1 MPSLK
6 VETCHYPK
14 AGKNKQMKKE
24 VEVKPS
30 WEGAARMCILLLG
43 QSSPKANEFAKE
55 ELIKMGKELDKAE
68 KVLTKIN
75 ASISKVEPI
84 VGIDKRTAAMN

>member
-1 MPSLK
+1 MP
-6 VETCHYPK
+6 
-14 AGKNKQMKKE
+14 KKE

-30 WEGAARMCILLLG
+30 WEGAVQMCILLLG
-43 QSSPKANEFAKE
+43 QASPKANEFAKK

-75 ASISKVEPI
+75 SSISKVEPI
-84 VGIDKRTAAMN
+84 VGIDKRTATMN

>member
-1 MPSLK
+1 
-6 VETCHYPK
+6 
-14 AGKNKQMKKE
+14 
-24 VEVKPS
+24 
-30 WEGAARMCILLLG
+30 MCILLLG
-43 QSSPKANEFAKE
+43 QSSPKAKEFAKK
-55 ELIKMGKELDKAE
+55 ELIKMAKELDKAE